1 MTITPSDAQ
10 AAVIRQIADWYMA
23 GDASP
28 QEFYLAGYAGVGKTT
43 IAKMA
48 EEEIRNRRHGWLTV
62 CVGAYTG
69 KAANVL
75 RKKGNPGASTIHS
88 MIYVPKDV
96 EGKTVWVLGGESAPA
111 ALADLIILDEVSMVD
126 TRMANDVRSF
136 KKKILV
142 MGDPAQLP
150 PVGGAGAFLTRDPD
164 AFLTEIHRQAA
175 ESPILRIATM
185 LRQGQMPDYGCY
197 GDGVVIAPLT
207 ATSADLVYRPETQA
221 IVAINR
227 VRMTINQQI
236 RRLRGFEG
244 ELPLAGE
251 RVMCCRNNRDLAIF
265 NGGLGEAT
273 TDARRLVDGLNI
285 RMSVQMEDVANELKL
300 LPMNP
305 ALFAMHF
312 DQTIA
317 KPEHLSKGIELFDWG
332 YTLTCHKAQG
342 SEFDDA
348 TIIDDAGAFRADQWK
363 WRYTAVTR
371 ASERLAFL
379 RRR

>member
-1 MTITPSDAQ
+1 MTITPSDTQ

-23 GDASP
+23 GDDTP

-48 EEEIRNRRHGWLTV
+48 EEEIRNRRGGWLSV

-75 RKKGNPGASTIHS
+75 RKKGNHGASTIHS
-88 MIYVPKDV
+88 MIYVPKD
-96 EGKTVWVLGGESAPA
+96 EGGKTVWVLGGESAPA
-111 ALADLIILDEVSMVD
+111 SMADLIVLDEVSMVD
-126 TRMANDVRSF
+126 EKMANDVRSF

-150 PVGGAGAFLTRDPD
+150 PVGGAGAFLARDPD

-185 LRQGQMPDYGCY
+185 LRQGQMPADGDY
-197 GDGVVIAPLT
+197 GDGVIVGPLT
-207 ATSADLVYRPETQA
+207 GASAELVYRPETQA
-221 IVAINR
+221 VVALNR
-227 VRMTINQQI
+227 VRMTINKQI
-236 RRLRGFEG
+236 RLRRGFGG

-273 TDARRLVDGLNI
+273 TDARQLIDGLNI
-285 RMSVQMEDVANELKL
+285 RMSVQMEDVTNELKM

-312 DQTIA
+312 DQTVA

-332 YTLTCHKAQG
+332 YTLTAHKAQG
-342 SEFDDA
+342 SEFDDV